1 MNIDSKENERLY
13 SEAEIAKVDDN
24 QSWYGDIVKVR
35 SDRLGT
41 TITIDLRPREDRL
54 IPSAGERVKIT

>member
-1 MNIDSKENERLY
+1 MKIGSKENERIY
-13 SEAEIAKVDDN
+13 SEVEAKVDGN

-35 SDRLGT
+35 SNKIGT
-41 TITIDLRPREDRL
+41 TITIELRPREDRL